1 MKELTVKQLA
11 AISGVTV
18 RTLHHYDEVGLLKPA
33 SVGANGYRYYGRKEL
48 LRLQRIL
55 FHREL
60 GVPLSEITELL
71 DLDGE
76 NHIDV
81 LRQHREKLAAER
93 ERYGMLI
100 ETIDRT
106 IADIQG
112 EQVVTS
118 ADLYKGFSAEK
129 QAGYEAWLIE
139 RYGQPMRVGI
149 ERGKSDWARLSPSE
163 QKAAFET
170 LGKELQEVEEALAG
184 ALRNGVDPAS
194 SGVDLLITR
203 HRAWVAAMWRRPC
216 SPERYSGLAD
226 LYLAHPDFVARY
238 EGLEKGFTG
247 YLTTAMKLH
256 AMKLGS
262 LAAMPFSIPGP
273 IVPSCSLT
281 LACQA
286 LGTEARELEVS
297 GSRNAPRAGLGD
309 AQGDPRARCRANAP
323 QQ

>member
-18 RTLHHYDEVGLLKPA
+18 RTLHHYDELGLLKPA
-33 SVGANGYRYYGRKEL
+33 SVGANGYRYYGRNEL

-60 GVPLSEITELL
+60 GVPLSEIAELL

-76 NHIDV
+76 NQIGV
-81 LRQHREKLAAER
+81 LQQHRDKLEAER
-93 ERYGMLI
+93 ERFGSLI
-100 ETIDRT
+100 QTIDRT
-106 IADIQG
+106 IADLKG
-112 EQVVTS
+112 EKVVAN

-139 RYGQPMRVGI
+139 RYGEPMRRGV
-149 ERGKSDWARLSPSE
+149 ERSKSDWAALSPA
-163 QKAAFET
+163 QQNAAFET

-184 ALRNGVDPAS
+184 ALRNGVDAAS
-194 SGVDLLITR
+194 HAVDLLISR

-216 SPERYSGLAD
+216 PSESYSGLAD

-238 EGLEKGFTG
+238 EGLEKGFTV

-256 AMKLGS
+256 AAKHAS
-262 LAAMPFSIPGP
+262 LK
-273 IVPSCSLT
+273 
-281 LACQA
+281 
-286 LGTEARELEVS
+286 E
-297 GSRNAPRAGLGD
+297 
-309 AQGDPRARCRANAP
+309 
-323 QQ
+323 